1 MQALSDCKIMQQINQ
16 KSIPAC
22 PLIHAA
28 CNGDHL
34 STVSVLIRS
43 GKALSNI
50 SQTSRLPLYAAEN
63 EEEIEYDINK
73 IFMPYDVQK
82 RVVL

>member
-16 KSIPAC
+16 KCIPAC

-63 EEEIEYDINK
+63 EEEVEYDINTL
-73 IFMPYDVQK
+73 FMPYDVQ
-82 RVVL
+82 RSVVV

>member
-1 MQALSDCKIMQQINQ
+1 MQQINQ
-16 KSIPAC
+16 RNIPPC

-34 STVSVLIRS
+34 STVRVLIRS

-63 EEEIEYDINK
+63 EEEREYNIK
-73 IFMPYDVQK
+73 TLFMPYDAQK
-82 RVVL
+82 SVVV

>member
-1 MQALSDCKIMQQINQ
+1 MQQINQ
-16 KSIPAC
+16 RSIPAC

-63 EEEIEYDINK
+63 EEERKSDIK
-73 IFMPYDVQK
+73 TLFMPYDAQQCVVVQS
-82 RVVL
+82 